1 MQTIKFDSGLL
12 TNSTVKALMVLLTNS
27 TVKAL
32 MVLLTMNDIV
42 YTTVVSAASAS
53 CQCCQP

>member
-1 MQTIKFDSGLL
+1 MQTIKVDSG
-12 TNSTVKALMVLLTNS
+12 LLTNS

-42 YTTVVSAASAS
+42 YITVS
-53 CQCCQP
+53 